1 MKELWG
7 KPVAESFYLQLEEES
22 AHFIEQTGHIPSL
35 AVILIGSDPASAT
48 YVAMKEKACERLG
61 FTHKSYHFEE
71 SISEEQILALL
82 TELNNDSEI
91 DGILVQLPLPDH
103 IRTEIVLE
111 TIYPE
116 KDVDGFHPINVG
128 KILLGTPGLISC
140 TPLGILKMLEYY
152 KIETEGKHVVVVGRS
167 NIVGKPI
174 AALLVQQG
182 WDATVTICHSKTKN
196 LSEITNQADI
206 LIVAIGRAHFI
217 TPDFVKEGAIVIDV
231 GINRLADASRARGY
245 RLVGDV
251 AYENVAAKTKAITP
265 VPGGV
270 GVMTV
275 AMLMNNTYQAAK
287 RKHHEAEVLA

>member
-7 KPVAESFYLQLEEES
+7 KPVAESFYLHLEEES
-22 AHFIEQTGHIPSL
+22 AHFIEQTGHTPSL

-111 TIYPE
+111 TIHPE

-231 GINRLADASRARGY
+231 GINRLADASRTRGY

-251 AYENVAAKTKAITP
+251 DYENVAAKTKAITP